1 MGTQAPPISSVM
13 IVGSGVM
20 GRAIA
25 QVFAAA
31 GLETVIYRHTP
42 KEGLALPD
50 GVRLTTTLPDAAP
63 DLIIESVYEILDL
76 KVEVLRRMED
86 AYGDDAILA
95 SNTSGLSLDD
105 MAAALR
111 RPERFLGMH
120 YFMPAEVSPLVEVVR
135 VAQTADGV
143 VDRVVAVLERCHRQ
157 ALLVS
162 QPIVGYLWNRLQH
175 AILHEAYHLIETG
188 VVTAEDVDQVA
199 KRLLGPRFCVTG
211 LIESK
216 DIGGL
221 GTHVLAQHAIV
232 PHLHAGRTPSAILDR
247 KVERGELGIGTGKGF
262 YDWHGR
268 DAETVSA
275 AARRKLSRLNA
286 FLEEEMNAGEA
297 DLTPGPSV
305 ASNCLKP
312 KTGKETS

>member
-1 MGTQAPPISSVM
+1 MKTPTPPISSIM

-31 GLETVIYRHTP
+31 GLDTVIYRHTP
-42 KEGLALPD
+42 KEGLVLPE
-50 GVRLTTTLPDAAP
+50 GVKLTTELPARAP

-76 KVEVLRRMED
+76 KVEVLRNMED
-86 AYGDDAILA
+86 AYGGDAILA
-95 SNTSGLSLDD
+95 SNTSGLPLAD
-105 MAAALR
+105 MAAALD

-135 VAQTADGV
+135 VAETADEV
-143 VDRVVAVLERCHRQ
+143 VEQVVAVLERCHRQ
-157 ALLVS
+157 ALEVS

-175 AILHEAYHLIETG
+175 AILHEAYYLIETG
-188 VVTAEDVDQVA
+188 IVKAEDVDRVA
-199 KRLLGPRFCVTG
+199 KQLLGPRFCVTG
-211 LIESK
+211 LIESR

-232 PHLHAGRTPSAILDR
+232 PHLYAGRTPSTILDR
-247 KVERGELGIGTGKGF
+247 KVERGEMGIGTGVGF
-262 YDWHGR
+262 YDWQGR
-268 DAETVSA
+268 DAEAVSA
-275 AARRKLSRLNA
+275 AARDKLTRLNV
-286 FLEEEMNAGEA
+286 FLEEQKNAGGN
-297 DLTPGPSV
+297 DLSPGPSV

-312 KTGKETS
+312 GKETS

>member
-1 MGTQAPPISSVM
+1 MDTQAPPISRVM
-13 IVGSGVM
+13 IIGSGVM

-50 GVRLTTTLPDAAP
+50 GVKLTTTFPAEAP

-86 AYGDDAILA
+86 AYGGDAILA
-95 SNTSGLSLDD
+95 SNTSGLPLDD
-105 MAAALR
+105 MAAALK

-135 VAQTADGV
+135 VAETADCV
-143 VDRVVAVLERCHRQ
+143 VERVVAALERCGRQ

-188 VVTAEDVDQVA
+188 VVTAEDVDRVA

-221 GTHVLAQHAIV
+221 ETHVLAQHAIV

-247 KVERGELGIGTGKGF
+247 KVERGELGVGTGAGF
-262 YDWHGR
+262 YDWQGR
-268 DAETVSA
+268 DAAAVSA
-275 AARRKLSRLNA
+275 AARRKA
-286 FLEEEMNAGEA
+286 
-297 DLTPGPSV
+297 
-305 ASNCLKP
+305 KP
-312 KTGKETS
+312 AQHIPRRGIGRGRR

>member
-1 MGTQAPPISSVM
+1 MDTQARPISSVM

-42 KEGLALPD
+42 KEDLALPD
-50 GVRLTTTLPDAAP
+50 GVKLTTTLPAAAP
-63 DLIIESVYEILDL
+63 DLIIESVYEIFDL

-95 SNTSGLSLDD
+95 SNTSGLPLDD
-105 MAAALR
+105 MAAALK

-135 VAQTADGV
+135 VAKTADGV
-143 VDRVVAVLERCHRQ
+143 VGQVVAVLERCGRQ

-221 GTHVLAQHAIV
+221 ETHVLAQHAIV

-262 YDWHGR
+262 YDWQGR
-268 DAETVSA
+268 DAEVVSA

-286 FLEEEMNAGEA
+286 FLEGEMNSGEA

-305 ASNCLKP
+305 ASNYLKLRA
-312 KTGKETS
+312 KKEVS